1 MVKQLIGETSL
12 TSLKIEPF
20 NHCNILENG
29 SKIRS
34 RILFSQFLTGIIESK
49 LWTDSQLLFNSYLL

>member
-1 MVKQLIGETSL
+1 LVRLL
-12 TSLKIEPF
+12 TSLKIEPL

-49 LWTDSQLLFNSYLL
+49 VWTDSQFIYNSCIL